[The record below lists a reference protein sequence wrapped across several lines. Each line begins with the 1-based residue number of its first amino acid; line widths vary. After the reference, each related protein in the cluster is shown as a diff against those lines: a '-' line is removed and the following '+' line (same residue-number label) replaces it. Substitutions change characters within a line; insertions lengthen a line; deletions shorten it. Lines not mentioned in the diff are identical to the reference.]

1 MQQQT
6 VAKNSY
12 YIVYLFTIGLF
23 LGILIVNLGY
33 DTWIGEGSLLGTD
46 MIVRLKNSIPDGNG
60 LFGYVLKHRMFTVCL
75 LGLLAT
81 TMIGMPIVCAYV
93 CYMGLSAGCLL
104 SVAVIRY
111 GIRGLFLMVAGI
123 FPQGIILIPGYV
135 ALFLW
140 AVGVN
145 RMLYAHGMGREYYG
159 GYGQQSYLKK
169 GIQIAGII
177 AVVLLGCVLESY
189 VNPKILQYVLKIF

>member
-1 MQQQT
+1 M
-6 VAKNSY
+6 
-12 YIVYLFTIGLF
+12 
-23 LGILIVNLGY
+23 
-33 DTWIGEGSLLGTD
+33 
-46 MIVRLKNSIPDGNG
+46 
-60 LFGYVLKHRMFTVCL
+60 
-75 LGLLAT
+75 
-81 TMIGMPIVCAYV
+81 
-93 CYMGLSAGCLL
+93 

-159 GYGQQSYLKK
+159 GYGKQSYLKK